1 MFNQAYTEQM
11 EDGQETAR
19 SQERQVLGSSIA
31 MMEAS
36 NNEPDHY
43 GKRVEAIYF
52 TTRLW
57 SHFLND
63 LASEENANSNE
74 MKAGL
79 ISIGIH
85 IMQHIEKMRQDRDED
100 FGIVIDVSKT
110 IYDGLK
116 NG

>member
-19 SQERQVLGSSIA
+19 SQEREVLGNSIA

-36 NNEPDHY
+36 DKEPDHY
-43 GKRVEAIYF
+43 AKRVEAIYF

-63 LASEENANSNE
+63 LASKENANSDE

-79 ISIGIH
+79 ISIGIY
-85 IMQHIEKMRQDRDED
+85 IMQHIEKMRQDRNEG
-100 FGIVIDVSKT
+100 FETIIDVSKT